1 MRGRSLHR
9 RLGNVAPGR
18 SVPLPCRRDACRGYK
33 GGGRA
38 PLHHACVTHASRPIR
53 SDKSRLW
60 ARRPAILFDA
70 YFAVP
75 EKPVHGIGESSF
87 GDAHGA
93 GVSTEHGGSIVVS
106 RWGCRHF
113 PPLVPIS
120 SEQRQEHF
128 FNSLIGGEFLE
139 RVSTCSED
147 VGNEDSVLPSN
158 ANDIASW
165 SPIRLHHFQLPK
177 VGIDDPALFIF
188 DATQIG
194 PESHPVRPLD
204 STARTRALAQTRNA
218 RMARHNDCATVLV
231 ADCIEHQCYALPS
244 LCVIVLIDPED
255 VHAVAEN
262 DHIGHEGCDFP
273 AKDLE

>member
-1 MRGRSLHR
+1 MQ
-9 RLGNVAPGR
+9 RLGERTAP
-18 SVPLPCRRDACRGYK
+18 VQACRLP
-33 GGGRA
+33 GGLRGVGAR
-38 PLHHACVTHASRPIR
+38 PCITHASRMRHALIR
-53 SDKSRLW
+53 GDESRLW

-128 FNSLIGGEFLE
+128 FNALIGGEFLE

-147 VGNEDSVLPSN
+147 VGNEDSVLPSD

-165 SPIRLHHFQLPK
+165 PPIRLHHFQLPK
-177 VGIDDPALFIF
+177 VGI
-188 DATQIG
+188 
-194 PESHPVRPLD
+194 R
-204 STARTRALAQTRNA
+204 
-218 RMARHNDCATVLV
+218 
-231 ADCIEHQCYALPS
+231 
-244 LCVIVLIDPED
+244 
-255 VHAVAEN
+255 
-262 DHIGHEGCDFP
+262 
-273 AKDLE
+273 